1 MGSNTFGDFLG
12 MALVLVV
19 VGFVVSAMLTPPDPF
34 TQLLVLAALLPAVLV
49 VSYVLTYRLEFT
61 LT

>member
-1 MGSNTFGDFLG
+1 MGSTTFGDFLG

-19 VGFVVSAMLTPPDPF
+19 VGFLVSAVLTPPDPF
-34 TQLLVLAALLPAVLV
+34 TQLLVLAALLPVVLV
-49 VSYVLTYRLEFT
+49 VAYVLTYRLEIT